1 MRIWLALILLAATP
15 SMLLLAGAQYSI
27 PDNLPARPQLEPLPR
42 LSCLADDAYSTLIAD
57 RRALLEHID
66 RLENLIIIQ

>member
-1 MRIWLALILLAATP
+1 MRIWMVLILLAAMP
-15 SMLLLAGAQYSI
+15 ALSLLVGAQ
-27 PDNLPARPQLEPLPR
+27 PARPQLDPLPQLTC
-42 LSCLADDAYSTLIAD
+42 LSDDAYSTLIAD

>member
-1 MRIWLALILLAATP
+1 MKIWLALILLAATP
-15 SMLLLAGAQYSI
+15 SMLLWVGAELQ
-27 PDNLPARPQLEPLPR
+27 RPQLDPLPQLTC
-42 LSCLADDAYSTLIAD
+42 LSDDAYSTLIAD